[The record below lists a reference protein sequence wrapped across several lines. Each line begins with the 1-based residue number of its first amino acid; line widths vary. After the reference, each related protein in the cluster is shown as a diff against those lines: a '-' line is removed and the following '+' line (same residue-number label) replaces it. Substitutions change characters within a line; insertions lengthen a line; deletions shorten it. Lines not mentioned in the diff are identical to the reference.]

1 MTDPT
6 PSPAGAPAG
15 PLGVGELAPVFALRN
30 QYGETVSLEDFR
42 GEKNVLVVFF
52 PFAFSGVCTG
62 EFRDHANQQISSLSS
77 QCNRR
82 SPFVGEATPIAQG
95 SNGTNDPTS
104 PFVSSGVT

>member
-6 PSPAGAPAG
+6 PSPTGAPAG

-52 PFAFSGVCTG
+52 PCAFSGVCTG
-62 EFRDHANQQISSLSS
+62 EFREIRDHLED
-77 QCNRR
+77 
-82 SPFVGEATPIAQG
+82 FEGDDV
-95 SNGTNDPTS
+95 
-104 PFVSSGVT
+104 